1 MIEPVRIFL
10 LFLFG
15 SMEDNFNALNIDS
28 FTIPDG
34 SAYLALLWSLM
45 SSPLFGSALGAYQI
59 IFTFPLMLSIVLLII
74 GRISK
79 SAGHKDSSAKGGDS

>member
-1 MIEPVRIFL
+1 
-10 LFLFG
+10 
-15 SMEDNFNALNIDS
+15 MEDNFNALNIDS

-34 SAYLALLWSLM
+34 VLSGFTLVLNVF
-45 SSPLFGSALGAYQI
+45 SSVWSALGAYQI

-79 SAGHKDSSAKGGDS
+79 SAGHKESPPLAELSL

>member
-34 SAYLALLWSLM
+34 VLSGCTLVLNVF
-45 SSPLFGSALGAYQI
+45 SSVWSALGAYQI